1 MEGSPVAVPAT
12 TKAAARAMTRTG
24 ACRFKNLMTAPEI
37 DCSRRTGGKPVRHK
51 SRRLAGVSD
60 TRKRETCGKTLA
72 FPLRPQQNISCA
84 RRHKVPG
91 FQQILWYRPALVS
104 RPRTRS
110 AARLAGAGLV
120 LLVLGVSA
128 AAAARPGDALR
139 RDVRSL
145 DTRAH
150 SALLDLYAVDAQLH
164 AARTR
169 LSTLESQ
176 TAQLRREQLELAQ
189 QLLIA
194 RHTLDVSQQRLGENL
209 ALLYKQGDVDELA
222 VVLGAQS
229 LDEAVTRVDDLNRVA
244 DQSRQ
249 FVATTTEAQ
258 AQIGVLSA
266 TLADRRARVEA
277 NLDGARR
284 TESSLEAA
292 RADRAAFI
300 ARLQTAAQ
308 LKRVQVSALEAAAQR
323 VVRKSSTLQATAAPD
338 PSTTTEDTSGAGESD
353 PAAAAQSGRTIAV
366 SSTGYSLPG
375 HTATGMPV

>member
-1 MEGSPVAVPAT
+1 
-12 TKAAARAMTRTG
+12 MTRTG

-72 FPLRPQQNISCA
+72 FPLRPQQNMSCA

-194 RHTLDVSQQRLGENL
+194 RHTLDVSQRRLGENL
-209 ALLYKQGDVDELA
+209 AQLYKQGDVDELA
-222 VVLGAQS
+222 VVLGAES
-229 LDEAVTRVDDLNRVA
+229 LDDAVTRVDDLNRVA

-249 FVATTTEAQ
+249 FVEATTEAQ
-258 AQIGVLSA
+258 LELVALRAS
-266 TLADRRARVEA
+266 LANRRVRVEE
-277 NLDGARR
+277 NLEDARR
-284 TESSLEAA
+284 TESSLAA
-292 RADRAAFI
+292 VRADRVAFI
-300 ARLQTAAQ
+300 ARLRNHARLERA
-308 LKRVQVSALEAAAQR
+308 RISALEASAQR
-323 VVRKSSTLQATAAPD
+323 FVDTSSKLQAAAAPD
-338 PSTTTEDTSGAGESD
+338 PSTTAAETADSGENAQAPAEQS
-353 PAAAAQSGRTIAV
+353 PAASGQAITV
-366 SSTGYSLPG
+366 SSTGYSLSG
-375 HTATGMPV
+375 HTATG